1 MEILI
6 IQNKIWNRYNNK
18 QNNNQ
23 MMKIKKIKIN
33 LKLKIYNRKEVYLQI
48 NK

>member
-33 LKLKIYNRKEVYLQI
+33 LKLKI
-48 NK
+48 